1 MLDFLQYVVPTWYG
15 PNAVVVPPPKLSQG
29 SGRQSLMK
37 YPISVTIGK
46 AVADLLAKVD
56 DQRVVGPLEKSRIR
70 KDLQEL
76 HEWPM
81 FRAEMSV

>member
-1 MLDFLQYVVPTWYG
+1 
-15 PNAVVVPPPKLSQG
+15 
-29 SGRQSLMK
+29 MK